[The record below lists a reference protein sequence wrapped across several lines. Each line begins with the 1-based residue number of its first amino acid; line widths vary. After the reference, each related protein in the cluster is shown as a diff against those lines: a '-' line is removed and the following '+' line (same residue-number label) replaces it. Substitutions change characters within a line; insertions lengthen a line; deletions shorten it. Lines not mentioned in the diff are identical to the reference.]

1 MTDFHPEI
9 SALTVGYMPLLDS
22 APLLW
27 AQHRGYFREAGLEVT
42 LAREVSWAS
51 LRDRLAYGALD
62 AAQCLA
68 PMPVAATLGADQVGV
83 PLQTGLTL
91 SQNWAAITFSRSMA
105 DRIGLVPG
113 MGPLES
119 AYAVAAFVRQGGQL
133 RLAHV
138 FQFSMHHYLLRE
150 WLALGGIAGD
160 VPGIS
165 FSVVPP
171 AQMVRHLENGAIDG
185 FCVGEPWNTAAVMG
199 GLGVVIT
206 TTAAIWDGGA
216 DKVLGVTAAWAEKH
230 PQAHRALIAAV
241 LRAQQEL
248 VTGSPYDEL
257 VTLMQQWRVLD
268 VSPESLLSSLRGAGA
283 GLPPRFAAGLDA
295 FPRRSQLLWCAM
307 QMLRWGQ
314 WNRAI
319 DTKTLAARVCDAA
332 AFNDAAAAL
341 GLPVL
346 AVDAIREGEGATVLG
361 RGGERVLSRF
371 VDGSVFDVQRTAD
384 YLAGRGV
391 SPEKAKAL
399 IY

>member
-1 MTDFHPEI
+1 MTDFHPEV

-42 LAREVSWAS
+42 LVREVSWAS

-119 AYAVAAFVRQGGQL
+119 ARAVAAFVRQGGQL

-150 WLALGGIAGD
+150 WLALGGITGD

-171 AQMVRHLENGAIDG
+171 AQMVRHLESGVIDG
-185 FCVGEPWNTAAVMG
+185 FCAGEPWNTAAVMG
-199 GLGVVIT
+199 GLGIVVT

-216 DKVLGVTAAWAEKH
+216 DKVLGVTTAWAGKH
-230 PQAHRALIAAV
+230 PQAHRALIVAI

-248 VTGSPYDEL
+248 ASGEAQAGL
-257 VTLMQQWRVLD
+257 ALLLQQWHVMD
-268 VSPESLLSSLRGAGA
+268 VPAEWLLSSLRGEGA
-283 GLPPRFAAGLDA
+283 GSPPRFATGLDA

-314 WNRAI
+314 WDKAV
-319 DTKTLAARVCDAA
+319 DAARLAGSVCDAA
-332 AFNDAAAAL
+332 AFADAAAAL
-341 GLPVL
+341 GLPVP
-346 AVDAIREGEGATVLG
+346 VMDVVREGAGEVVIGHDGGAVQT
-361 RGGERVLSRF
+361 RF
-371 VDGSVFDVQRTAD
+371 VDGSVFDATQAVA
-384 YLAGRGV
+384 YLVGKGIT
-391 SPEKAKAL
+391 PERATGFL
-399 IY
+399 L